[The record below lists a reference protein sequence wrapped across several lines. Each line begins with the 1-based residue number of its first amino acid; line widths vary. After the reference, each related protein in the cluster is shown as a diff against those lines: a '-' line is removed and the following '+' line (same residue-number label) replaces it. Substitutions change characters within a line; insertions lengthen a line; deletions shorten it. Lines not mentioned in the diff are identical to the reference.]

1 MKQNITNNPKVIRK
15 RPWSED
21 EDMKVLELIQTFGPQ
36 KWTQIAQY
44 LQGRVGKQCR
54 ERWHNHLNPSI
65 KRSPWDEDEEWI
77 LYLYHKVFRN
87 KWSEIAKHIIGRTDN
102 SIKNH
107 WNSGMKKKQNEF
119 SYKFNQIKLK
129 FQREGLSTLNEYDIQ
144 QKRILEAILYN
155 KPLRIE
161 QNQFSENDNLEQPQ
175 IQQKKIRIEV
185 LQSEKYTDL
194 ELIKEDEQMIQQNY
208 QHHELDYSNRFN
220 SHFLLQ
226 LFGFESKVL
235 GFQESS

>member
-1 MKQNITNNPKVIRK
+1 MKQNINNNPKVIRK

-21 EDMKVLELIQTFGPQ
+21 EDLKVLELIQTFGPQ

-54 ERWHNHLNPSI
+54 ERWHNHLNPLI

-87 KWSEIAKHIIGRTDN
+87 KWSEIAKHINGRTDN

-107 WNSGMKKKQNEF
+107 WNSGMKKKLNEF

-129 FQREGLSTLNEYDIQ
+129 YQREGIQILNEYDIQ
-144 QKRILEAILYN
+144 QKSILEAILFN

-161 QNQFSENDNLEQPQ
+161 QNQFQEQDNIEQQ
-175 IQQKKIRIEV
+175 QNQQKKIRLENIY
-185 LQSEKYTDL
+185 SEKYTDL
-194 ELIKEDEQMIQQNY
+194 EFMQDDDNIREQNLQN
-208 QHHELDYSNRFN
+208 HELDYSNSYLDSN
-220 SHFLLQ
+220 HKFLV
-226 LFGFESKVL
+226 SKNQIDNDDN
-235 GFQESS
+235 FY